1 MSVVS
6 AATLPLLLQQ
16 SCKHFWG
23 RGGASSAA
31 AVAAPRFLLALTCKE
46 FNSARCIWVMLLW
59 CLVRRLRQR
68 LFFLKRVSAC
78 VSCNREVVEEE
89 EEEGARIISVQNVLF
104 HVRSMSWR
112 TTAGPLPCANIGYP
126 APPRFPNTH
135 SPADY
140 RHSAGTAGS
149 VKPSR

>member
-89 EEEGARIISVQNVLF
+89 EEGARIISVQNVLF
-104 HVRSMSWR
+104 HV
-112 TTAGPLPCANIGYP
+112 LPCANIGYP